1 MIAVNGYPAIPIV
14 TGPKDEAPETG
25 DQTAD
30 AVHARSLVTL
40 AVRHFP
46 NGAIRADLE
55 RQSGMKPSTFYRAHS
70 YAVENGW
77 LVKRDKLYNFNP
89 TAPWDRT
96 PLETPSTL
104 PPTLTSNLHPY
115 RGVEVDEGKLGTS
128 TGGELEVSWRLKA
141 RESGEK
147 ADTTASAEMLNESV
161 VPSDEE
167 SDLIV
172 DALEQIKQ
180 RTA

>member
-55 RQSGMKPSTFYRAHS
+55 RQSGMRPSTFYRAHS

-115 RGVEVDEGKLGTS
+115 
-128 TGGELEVSWRLKA
+128 GGWRWMKVNWEPPLEVNWR
-141 RESGEK
+141 
-147 ADTTASAEMLNESV
+147 
-161 VPSDEE
+161 
-167 SDLIV
+167 
-172 DALEQIKQ
+172 
-180 RTA
+180 